1 MIAWSDMEAAMGI
14 WVWIGTGLA
23 ALVVAAGAAAMALRL
38 SDLRADRQGMS
49 ALLAQAGP
57 PAGVFDPAMLE
68 SLPEPA
74 RRYLAR
80 AIAPGTP
87 LARAVTLE
95 MAGQFVLNGKALP
108 MMARQVL
115 APPAGFVWQARIGQG
130 AAAFAGSDG
139 LVAGQSWT
147 RFRLAGLVPLVRVGG
162 NADHLRSA
170 GTRAMMEAVWC
181 PAMLLPQAG
190 AVWRQTGPDQAEVAF
205 PAHPDIAPVQLTI
218 GPDGL
223 ITGMAAMRWSDAN
236 ADKRYRL
243 QPFGGPVLES
253 GTFGGFTI
261 PVRMEMGNLWGTP
274 DYAPFFRADVTAAR
288 F

>member
-1 MIAWSDMEAAMGI
+1 MGI

-23 ALVVAAGAAAMALRL
+23 AMVAAAGAAAVSLRL
-38 SDLRADRQGMS
+38 SDLRADRQGM
-49 ALLAQAGP
+49 AGLLAQAGP

-95 MAGQFVLNGKALP
+95 MAGDFVLNGKTLP
-108 MMARQVL
+108 MTAHQVL

-130 AAAFAGSDG
+130 ASAFAGSDG

-205 PAHPDIAPVQLTI
+205 PSHPDIAPVQLTI

-223 ITGMAAMRWSDAN
+223 ITAIAAMRWSDAN

-261 PVRMEMGNLWGTP
+261 PVQMEMGNLWGTP
-274 DYAPFFRADVTAAR
+274 DYAPFFRAKVTAAR